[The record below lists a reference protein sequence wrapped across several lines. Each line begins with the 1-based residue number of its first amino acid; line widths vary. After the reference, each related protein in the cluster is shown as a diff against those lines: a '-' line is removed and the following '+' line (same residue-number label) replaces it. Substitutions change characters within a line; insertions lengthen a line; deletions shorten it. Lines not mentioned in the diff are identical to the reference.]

1 MSSHFEPQRNDR
13 SKRPRRSF
21 ADHGM
26 VLTTIAAEQHS
37 QYHPNQ
43 LPLTS
48 PSQSPSSL
56 STASQYPSPVMHS
69 GASHF
74 PEDYTPIRRGKRK
87 AGSKKV
93 LHHHFLPQRLNNEGV
108 QCIHRGQYEEA
119 ISNIARAIHLSQ
131 SDGSASDATSVTL
144 GTILNHYFRKS
155 RITPPPTTG
164 ISPDDIEDYKEQVD
178 MSTDVSEFDD
188 YDFVYSRGIM
198 LPPSESQAPAMGES
212 FHVVLSFNLALAHH
226 LAWNKTKDIAD
237 SKRLN
242 HVVQLYELAY
252 RLALQIQTN
261 NTIDTEISREN
272 NEIYGMRFTLIIIN
286 NLSQIHQALNGEE
299 DYHVVLEGLLS
310 HLMVVATVQQHHSR
324 FVTEGRAE
332 RDGVASTA
340 INLEGFFQNVLPL
353 LLLKSDGAGAA

>member
-1 MSSHFEPQRNDR
+1 MSSHFEPSAQRNDR

-26 VLTTIAAEQHS
+26 VITTISAEQHS

-48 PSQSPSSL
+48 PSQLPTSL
-56 STASQYPSPVMHS
+56 STASQHSSPVMSS
-69 GASHF
+69 GDSHF
-74 PEDYTPIRRGKRK
+74 PEECTPTRRGKRK

-93 LHHHFLPQRLNNEGV
+93 LPHHFLPQRLNNEGV

-119 ISNIARAIHLSQ
+119 ISNIARVIRLSQ
-131 SDGSASDATSVTL
+131 SDDNVPNATSSMSL
-144 GTILNHYFRKS
+144 GAILNHHFRQS
-155 RITPPPTTG
+155 RITPPSATG
-164 ISPDDIEDYKEQVD
+164 ISEGDIDDSKEHAD
-178 MSTDVSEFDD
+178 MSEVDD
-188 YDFVYSRGIM
+188 NEFVYSRGIM
-198 LPPSESQAPAMGES
+198 LPPSESQAPAMGET

-226 LAWNKTKDIAD
+226 LAWNKTKDTSD

-261 NTIDTEISREN
+261 NTIHNEISREI
-272 NEIYGMRFTLIIIN
+272 NEICNMRFTLIIIN

-299 DYHVVLEGLLS
+299 DYHEVLEGLLS

-332 RDGVASTA
+332 RDDVASTA
-340 INLEGFFQNVLPL
+340 INLDGFFQNVLPL
-353 LLLKSDGAGAA
+353 LLLKSNGAGAA